1 MTEIPL
7 NIVQQ
12 KKGTLI
18 TYLAYHQ
25 IETDEN
31 KIWSRQPGI
40 SFITMLINI
49 GATYFGENVV
59 SWRVYPRCRV
69 MASIPPLSRTNTN
82 AHYLLKPENHLRTCY
97 SMRRILYRTTYLT

>member
-40 SFITMLINI
+40 SVITMLMNI

-59 SWRVYPRCRV
+59 SWRVYPRV
-69 MASIPPLSRTNTN
+69 MASIPPSSRTKTN
-82 AHYLLKPENHLRTCY
+82 ARYLSKPENHLRTCY
-97 SMRRILYRTTYLT
+97 NMRRILYRTTYPT

>member
-12 KKGTLI
+12 KEGNLI

-31 KIWSRQPGI
+31 KIWLRQPGI

-49 GATYFGENVV
+49 GATYFGENAV
-59 SWRVYPRCRV
+59 SWQVYPRRCV
-69 MASIPPLSRTNTN
+69 MASITPSSTRYLSK
-82 AHYLLKPENHLRTCY
+82 LKNHLRTCY
-97 SMRRILYRTTYLT
+97 SIQRILYRDTYPT